1 MHVQWISVSL
11 VVISVCLVPLLYS
24 AGVSGQQNSPI
35 VVIDGLG
42 TVQGTRGR
50 TAWTDREIFKF
61 YNIRYAEAPIGQ
73 QRFRNPIPVK
83 PWSGVYN
90 AALPGKPCPQI
101 GMNMS
106 TSDLAAEDCLT
117 LSVYTQNVT
126 ANRPVM
132 VFIHGGAFVVGSASL
147 YEPDYLLEK
156 DIVLVSIQYRLGP
169 LGFLSTGTANIPGN
183 MAMLDMITALE
194 WVSNNIRFFGGDR
207 TSVTVFGESAGGAAV
222 SALLYSPTVREDL
235 FHRAIIQSGSIFSPW
250 ATCKSPKEG
259 ALDIARRVNCDRP
272 VETMEDCLRNVP
284 ALRLMEAYEEHK
296 NTQFNITGYPDVS
309 GACIVIGEASPFM
322 PKHPK
327 TLPRSAF
334 RNVDLLAGTTA
345 QEGLMFW
352 EGVYRYGLSY
362 RPETIQSS
370 WELLQLIDTINE
382 RFGASSNDGSHT
394 WHQLFSTFLTTEIDR
409 ANYTELLPG
418 LVDICGNLAIKAPV
432 LQDVTR
438 FAHANPGKVYLYSFD
453 YSGVPSM
460 YNFSSTDDEFK
471 YPYHNNS
478 FHAEDLFYLFPLGQR
493 LNPRDT
499 EIAKA
504 MVDLWTS
511 FAVSGRPAAAALKQS
526 WNPVSH
532 FNGPYLKIN
541 EAYEE
546 RQNYFNEFT
555 ASTDKARQQR
565 SAATHLELSRAT
577 IAVVALLYSVIRHLM
592 K

>member
-1 MHVQWISVSL
+1 MRSVQMFVQWISISLLSVSL
-11 VVISVCLVPLLYS
+11 VLLHS
-24 AGVSGQQNSPI
+24 GRVSSQQNSPI

-50 TAWTDREIFKF
+50 TAWTDREIYKF

-73 QRFRNPIPVK
+73 QRFRNPVPVR
-83 PWSGVYN
+83 PWSGILN
-90 AALPGKPCPQI
+90 AALPGKPCPQLA
-101 GMNMS
+101 MND
-106 TSDLAAEDCLT
+106 TSDSAVEDCLS
-117 LSVYTQNVT
+117 LSVYTQSTT

-132 VFIHGGAFVVGSASL
+132 VFIHGGAFVVGAASH

-183 MAMLDMITALE
+183 MAMLDMVTALE
-194 WVSNNIRFFGGDR
+194 WVSNYIHFFGGDR
-207 TSVTVFGESAGGAAV
+207 TSVTIFGESAGGAAV
-222 SALLYSPTVREDL
+222 SALLYSPSVREDL
-235 FHRAIIQSGSIFSPW
+235 FHRAIIQSGSIFAPW
-250 ATCKSPKEG
+250 ATCKSPREG

-272 VETMEDCLRNVP
+272 AETMEDCLRSVP
-284 ALRLMEAYEEHK
+284 ALKLMEAYEEHK

-327 TLPRSAF
+327 TFPRSAF
-334 RNVDLLAGTTA
+334 RNVELMAGTTS

-362 RPETIQSS
+362 KPENIQSS

-382 RFGASSNDGSHT
+382 RFGASSNDGLHT
-394 WHQLFSTFLTTEIDR
+394 WHQIFSTFLKTELDR

-453 YSGVPSM
+453 YSGAPSM
-460 YNFSSTDDEFK
+460 YNFSLQDGFN

-493 LNPRDT
+493 LNQRDT
-499 EIAKA
+499 EVAKM

-511 FAVSGRPAAAALKQS
+511 FAINGRPTATGLKIN
-526 WNPVSH
+526 WNAVNH
-532 FNGPYLKIN
+532 FNGPYMKIN
-541 EAYEE
+541 HECEE
-546 RQNYFNEFT
+546 LQNYFNEFT
-555 ASTDKARQQR
+555 ASTDKARHQR
-565 SAATHLELSRAT
+565 SAASSTNLSK
-577 IAVVALLYSVIRHLM
+577 IIVCFAVIYSVARSIL
-592 K
+592 